1 LQLRARGEAPW
12 GPLPTSFPPA
22 CLWPLFRFLLPTHC
36 PRVLPSCPCGA
47 EDSACSCQDLRPG
60 AGLHSSF
67 ARSLARAS
75 SHSSAPLL
83 QPLRRPLSAG
93 PLCRRARAR
102 SSSTADVPWPLRA
115 APVAWQAPR
124 RARAAFSRFFKARA
138 VWCWPPGLPFEA
150 PVLSLPVLRPF
161 EASQFPR
168 GAGLAWLHLELPRD
182 SNRFSSS
189 QIHFQWRWVRQSA
202 AAARRVSWLRPRSFF
217 LALLHSLALPR
228 LG

>member
-1 LQLRARGEAPW
+1 MGAIAHLPFPFVPMALIPIPAHHMLPKGFNEM
-12 GPLPTSFPPA
+12 PL
-22 CLWPLFRFLLPTHC
+22 
-36 PRVLPSCPCGA
+36 GA
-47 EDSACSCQDLRPG
+47 KSPACSCQGSRPG
-60 AGLHSSF
+60 AGMQPSF

-75 SHSSAPLL
+75 SHSSAPHL

-150 PVLSLPVLRPF
+150 PVLSRPVLRPF

-168 GAGLAWLHLELPRD
+168 GAGLAWLHVELPRD
-182 SNRFSSS
+182 SNHFSSS
-189 QIHFQWRWVRQSA
+189 QLHFQWRWVRQSA